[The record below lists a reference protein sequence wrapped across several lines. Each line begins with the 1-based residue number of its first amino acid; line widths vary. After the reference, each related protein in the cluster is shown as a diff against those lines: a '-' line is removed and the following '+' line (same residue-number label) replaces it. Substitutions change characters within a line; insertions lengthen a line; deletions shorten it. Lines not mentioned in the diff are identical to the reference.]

1 MNTPDPSR
9 RTAPARAAADARF
22 EQQVDREGKL
32 APKERQ
38 RRAAL
43 ARKLFYADLSRRGIE
58 ARKRQN
64 GKGRASS

>member
-1 MNTPDPSR
+1 MNTDDPSR

-22 EQQVDREGKL
+22 EQQVDPDGTL
-32 APKERQ
+32 PPKERQ

-43 ARKLFYADLSRRGIE
+43 ARRIFYADLSRRGIE
-58 ARKRQN
+58 ARKRKN